1 MRQRGES
8 REWGSCFPISHLLVE
23 GGGGDSGHGT
33 STVFCA
39 LVPSQFEA
47 VCSRPPG
54 HILCTSRLSTTKWQG
69 FPGRYCCVP
78 FFLLWRTETL
88 HCLLQLLNKER
99 CPAHHLFLC
108 ASRPR
113 SNLPTYLPI
122 YNTNPSLFTNRHN
135 KTPFWKHS
143 FMVYHHLLSGQP
155 PSINVSSC
163 LATVFH
169 EQDCIISSGA
179 WATTDNDV

>member
-1 MRQRGES
+1 MSRQGCIHRRATLSFAHAPALEGRETEGRIS
-8 REWGSCFPISHLLVE
+8 RMGFMLSNFPSTCR
-23 GGGGDSGHGT
+23 GGGDSGHGT

-113 SNLPTYLPI
+113 SNLPTTYLQHKPV
-122 YNTNPSLFTNRHN
+122 
-135 KTPFWKHS
+135 S
-143 FMVYHHLLSGQP
+143 FYQP
-155 PSINVSSC
+155 
-163 LATVFH
+163 T
-169 EQDCIISSGA
+169 
-179 WATTDNDV
+179 